1 MEDPEIFLH
10 PSLQK
15 KSSEIL
21 YRLSTRSQV
30 IFTTHSPNLLFQFH
44 SRQIRQMVL
53 DGEGYSVI
61 REQTDLAAILDDLGF
76 SASDLM
82 NVSFVFIV
90 EGKQDKSRL
99 PLLLEKYYSEIYDED
114 GNLSRIAIISTNSC
128 TNIKTYANLKYM
140 NQTYLRDNF
149 LMIRDGDGKDPEEL
163 AGSLCRYYEKRNQED
178 STVCRG

>member
-99 PLLLEKYYSEIYDED
+99 PLLLEK
-114 GNLSRIAIISTNSC
+114 
-128 TNIKTYANLKYM
+128 
-140 NQTYLRDNF
+140 
-149 LMIRDGDGKDPEEL
+149 
-163 AGSLCRYYEKRNQED
+163 
-178 STVCRG
+178 